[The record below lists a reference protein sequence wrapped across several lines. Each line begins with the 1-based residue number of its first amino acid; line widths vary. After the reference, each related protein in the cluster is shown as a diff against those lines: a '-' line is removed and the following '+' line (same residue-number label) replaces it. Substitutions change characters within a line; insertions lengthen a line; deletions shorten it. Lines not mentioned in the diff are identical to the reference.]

1 MTKGHAKGSSDLSM
15 QQVRCSLTG
24 KQCSWLVWWCCFIW
38 SHRNNSHLPCRK
50 PDRIENG
57 ERTRSRHTRRDGK
70 SLTLSKRKESCKQ
83 TTNNGNGE
91 RKEPFK
97 LWEQKSQQ
105 VCLRPAKNPR
115 WLFSV
120 VLLLPTSSSFASST
134 VLRSTNA
141 CTQES
146 SPQGDQCSSDQE
158 AEQQL
163 LCSHPSLLMQLG
175 GAWST
180 LCLHTSLDPSQLSHL
195 RNALALA
202 VLLKLGC
209 NPDGSWWDGK
219 RLLDM

>member
-105 VCLRPAKNPR
+105 VCLRPADSFQ
-115 WLFSV
+115 LFCSYQPAAP
-120 VLLLPTSSSFASST
+120 LQA
-134 VLRSTNA
+134 A
-141 CTQES
+141 Q
-146 SPQGDQCSSDQE
+146 SSDQQMPAHRRALHRE
-158 AEQQL
+158 TSVLQTRRQSSN
-163 LCSHPSLLMQLG
+163 CSAAIRRCSCSWEVPDPHCAFIPASIHPNFLIWETPWLWQCS
-175 GAWST
+175 
-180 LCLHTSLDPSQLSHL
+180 
-195 RNALALA
+195 
-202 VLLKLGC
+202 
-209 NPDGSWWDGK
+209 
-219 RLLDM
+219 